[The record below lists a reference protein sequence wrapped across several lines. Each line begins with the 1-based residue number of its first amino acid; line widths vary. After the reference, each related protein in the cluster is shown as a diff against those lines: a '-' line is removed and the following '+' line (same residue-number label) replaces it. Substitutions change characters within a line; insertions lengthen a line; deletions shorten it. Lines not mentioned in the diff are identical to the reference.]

1 MLLLSPYTQHKSRVN
16 RSLKRKMSIFLSRFL
31 LRYILTT
38 AGIQIWFQNIGK
50 IFQSAM
56 SLLLILQAKGE
67 MMWGCGGRILYL
79 FLKIKSEKLRGKI
92 QTEKYTNK
100 YGIYTHGN
108 VSLSNLNHFNHQE
121 NSR

>member
-1 MLLLSPYTQHKSRVN
+1 
-16 RSLKRKMSIFLSRFL
+16 MSIFLSRFL

-38 AGIQIWFQNIGK
+38 AGIQISFQNIGK